1 MADHRG
7 YSNCHSQSGGGEVV
21 QYEIETQLRSGEW
34 SAEAVGDRNEFD
46 TETEALAAIG
56 QLKEIDEEWA
66 VAEYRVVAVKESEVK
81 A

>member
-1 MADHRG
+1 ML
-7 YSNCHSQSGGGEVV
+7 
-21 QYEIETQLRSGEW
+21 YEIETQLRSGEW
-34 SAEAVGDRNEFD
+34 SNEVGDRNEFD

-56 QLKEIDEEWA
+56 ELKGIDEEWA